1 MALPVRCKLSRNVII
16 WILAVLVTLTSAV
29 WQKKSGPT
37 YPFSFDAEI
46 GGMEISG
53 ELARSNSINSD
64 LPVQIKVAELEAA
77 DPGISGV
84 LVLRNYPSKD
94 EPWQREAMTYNS
106 ATGQLEAGFNHPD
119 MASKVEYYVELT
131 HKDQVIRIPS
141 HEAAVSRFKGDVPAA
156 ILIIHIFCM
165 FFGMLWASR
174 AGFEALVSGPS
185 IFKLSLITFGL
196 LFVGGL
202 IMGPIVQ
209 KYAFNAYWTGFP
221 FGYDLTDNKLAIA
234 VVAWLIA
241 VLAARG
247 GSRVNPKGRWFVVA
261 AMVVVLVVFSIPHSI
276 HGSTFDYDT
285 GEHIQVG
292 MNYR

>member
-1 MALPVRCKLSRNVII
+1 MSRNVII

-37 YPFSFDAEI
+37 YPFSFNVEI
-46 GGMEISG
+46 AGMEIEG

-64 LPVQIKVAELEAA
+64 LPVQIKVAEPEAA

-84 LVLRNYPSKD
+84 LVLRNYPSKED
-94 EPWQREAMTYNS
+94 TWQREAMTYNS
-106 ATGQLEAGFNHPD
+106 ETGQLEAGFDRPD

-131 HKDQVIRIPS
+131 HEDQVIRIPN

-156 ILIIHIFCM
+156 VLIVHIFCM

-174 AGFEALVSGPS
+174 AGLEALVRGPS

-209 KYAFNAYWTGFP
+209 KYAFDYLDRFLNLGKC
-221 FGYDLTDNKLAIA
+221 DLPSA
-234 VVAWLIA
+234 
-241 VLAARG
+241 
-247 GSRVNPKGRWFVVA
+247 
-261 AMVVVLVVFSIPHSI
+261 
-276 HGSTFDYDT
+276 
-285 GEHIQVG
+285 
-292 MNYR
+292 